1 MRQRGTLPSGL
12 RRDETSHRVAPGQV
26 WNDESVRRAAGP
38 VLVIS
43 VDSAYA
49 YCRDGRDGDGR
60 ARRIPLVWF
69 DEYRRGGLSL
79 VSGADGLED
88 LVERR
93 ALSAL
98 WELDYL
104 GRSTTT
110 ETIFTLL
117 GGYYPLWRVESAL
130 ADAEA
135 EGLAVR
141 TGFGEGEWRL
151 TGGGRRIAAAA

>member
-1 MRQRGTLPSGL
+1 MTDRPNPGGSGSQS
-12 RRDETSHRVAPGQV
+12 EIAPRVAPGQV
-26 WNDESVRRAAGP
+26 WNDEGLRRAAGP

-43 VDSAYA
+43 VDSGYA

-69 DEYRRGGLSL
+69 DERRRGGLSL
-79 VSGADGLED
+79 VSGADGLDD

-98 WELDYL
+98 WKLDYL
-104 GRSTTT
+104 GQPTTT
-110 ETIFTLL
+110 ETIFALL
-117 GGYYPLWRVESAL
+117 GGFYPLWRVATAL

-141 TGFGEGEWRL
+141 AGAAEDQWRL